1 MGNYNFVTIVAK
13 TSKKAFSTAKLKK
26 NPRKTIN
33 CKRSSSNEENKLEYL
48 TRKDC
53 SSEQEHKVN
62 ALALGAEEGRD

>member
-1 MGNYNFVTIVAK
+1 MGNYNFATRVVK
-13 TSKKAFSTAKLKK
+13 QLAFSTAKLKK
-26 NPRKTIN
+26 NPITIN